1 MSACC
6 VWDFT
11 LGEDFANFDD
21 IKAWLNNETKK
32 WCFQLEEGIGGYRH
46 YQGRFSLKVKERL
59 TTLKK
64 RMNIE
69 KIHLSQTSNEN
80 RDNMFYVMKEDTR
93 IEGPWSNKDKE
104 LYIPRQYRGL
114 INSLYPYQQQIWDSY
129 EDFDKRHINVVV
141 DTIGNIGK
149 SVIASLIELYGRGF
163 DLPCVNDGK
172 ELIQATCDI
181 LMGTENHAPGIFTM
195 DLPRAMKQKQL
206 RGIYTALEQ
215 IKKGKVSDLRYHYK
229 QWWFDSPQIWVFT
242 NCIPKLKYMSLDRWI
257 IWCVNE
263 DFELVKF
270 EYEIL
275 EGALL

>member
-11 LGEDFANFDD
+11 LGEDFANFED
-21 IKAWLNNETKK
+21 IKTWLKHETKK
-32 WCFQLEEGIGGYRH
+32 WCFQLEEGKGGYRH

-69 KIHLSQTSNEN
+69 QIHLSQTSNEN
-80 RDNMFYVMKEDTR
+80 RDNMFYVMKNETR
-93 IEGPWSNKDKE
+93 IEGPWSNKDTE
-104 LYIPRQYRGL
+104 IYIPRQYRGL
-114 INSLYPYQQQIWDSY
+114 LENLHPFQRQIWDSY
-129 EDFDKRHINVVV
+129 DDFDTRHINIIV

-149 SVIASLIELYGRGF
+149 SAIASLLELHGRGY

-172 ELIQATCDI
+172 ELIQAACDMM
-181 LMGTENHAPGIFTM
+181 MGTENRVPGVFTM

-215 IKKGKVSDLRYHYK
+215 IKKGKVTDLRYHYR

-242 NCIPKLKYMSLDRWI
+242 NCVPKLKYLSMDRWV
-257 IWCVNE
+257 IWSVDRNLTLNPYGYG
-263 DFELVKF
+263 D
-270 EYEIL
+270 L